1 MNDFKL
7 IKRSVPMKMML
18 SKYGVKTNGAGFC
31 NCPFHAEKTASCK
44 IYDDHFYCYSCGAI
58 GDVVDFVARKEGITL
73 PEAGQRIVDMFKLR
87 TDKEETPTAK
97 PTLDMAFTIEE
108 KDTIISCVYSA
119 LVCYSK
125 LLKLW
130 KIKYRPLM
138 TGTVDKRYVAAIKR
152 IDHVEYMLDEF
163 IRMEKDEAFK
173 LSLMYI
179 NDGTVEK
186 IAKLL
191 EEESNYGKD

>member
-7 IKRSVPMKMML
+7 IKQTISMKMML
-18 SKYGVKTNGAGFC
+18 LKYGIKTNSAGFC
-31 NCPFHAEKTASCK
+31 NCPFHTEKTASCK

-73 PEAGQRIVDMFKLR
+73 AEAGQYLVDMFKLKA
-87 TDKEETPTAK
+87 DKEGTPATKTALEA
-97 PTLDMAFTIEE
+97 TFTAEE
-108 KDTIISCVYSA
+108 KDKIISCVYSA
-119 LVCYSK
+119 LVGYSK

-130 KIKYRPLM
+130 KVRYRPLM
-138 TGTVDKRYVAAIKR
+138 TGTIDKRYVAAIRR
-152 IDHVEYMLDEF
+152 INYVEYMLDEF
-163 IRMEKDEAFK
+163 IRMDKDEALK
-173 LSLMYI
+173 LSLKYI